1 MPDNPRDRDEFEK
14 DEKGPQHKYQAT
26 GTEEEL
32 GDMHYSTE
40 NYSVALEYYEKAL
53 QKIHIAPQP
62 ADLLRIY
69 RKISDCYSKKGLLHE
84 AMTFLES
91 AESHCDEHDDFGKG
105 TLACRRGIILRE
117 SGRIEQALHEA
128 STAYRLL
135 RASDDNQEIAR
146 VQMLMAICFARLGKK
161 DEAEQYFLDAL
172 SSYRRVDDG
181 VGESY
186 VLNNLGLFHKDA
198 CRFGRSIHFFTRA
211 LELCERMG
219 LTQHR
224 ARVTL
229 NIGVTHF
236 KARNLTL
243 AKSAF
248 TMARQMAQGTG
259 DDRKYVR
266 ATLMYGA
273 VETKT
278 GDIVSAEKHLL
289 EARVIAE
296 RRHYGR
302 EIALAD
308 EYLGDLMAARG
319 DLDGAL
325 ENYSTSLARA
335 KKMALE
341 GDIVAEVLRREAEVF
356 LAQRKPQEVVSVGT
370 RALEVAEKAGEVHEI
385 GYIRRAIGLAY
396 ALLGNDAE
404 ADRFIISGIK
414 AFRDA
419 NNVYEANRSCCLIG
433 EHLLAKGESQQ
444 LLRARKLVSGAL
456 TFFEQGEEYRDMA
469 EGHFLL
475 ARIEHV
481 LKNRDEC
488 LLHMYEAQRL
498 SEDLRDRNLQRRVR
512 RLRRSI
518 EDEVVGALATP
529 LEGAGAS
536 PELAHAFARNP
547 HLVTV
552 LDHLLG
558 DLMGKLTFGH
568 GFVSLFGAGAGGSHK
583 ITVLSRRGI
592 SEPAARQITEWFL
605 ARDEGDA
612 SEGALL
618 TDILH
623 DKRTAG
629 IREVLPG
636 HGAPVYV
643 HPLCREKDPF
653 GFLFFQGDGD
663 GGGAPRLGQV
673 PDIVA
678 TYAGFIDFLVQGCVA
693 PAAPEAKEQGGKRG
707 DEFRHIITRNDR
719 MLKILSLAEKV
730 AYSDSSVLLMGETG
744 TGKGLIAQ
752 AIHALSPRRER
763 KFVHVNCAA
772 LPETLLE
779 SELFGHVKGSFTG
792 AICDKKGLL
801 AEADGGTIFLDEIGK
816 TSLVIQGKLLQFL
829 DTKKV
834 RPVGS
839 NEMVPVDVRLV
850 FASKSD
856 LLTMCRNGEMLEDFY
871 YRINDFPITIPPLR
885 ERVED
890 THLLAEY
897 FLKVFSEQMSKRVRG
912 FSDEALSLLTGYEWP
927 GNVRELEK
935 IVKRAVILTDEDGV
949 ITPPMINFDE
959 ADGYSAANIHRL
971 SLPGRVKDL
980 EKRII
985 SECLIRNGWNRSVA
999 ANELGISYPTLLK
1012 KIRDL
1017 SIAEG
1022 Y

>member
-1 MPDNPRDRDEFEK
+1 MPDNPQGKEEFEK
-14 DEKGPQHKYQAT
+14 ERKRPQHKYQAIAP
-26 GTEEEL
+26 EEEL
-32 GDMHYSTE
+32 GDMHFSTE
-40 NYSVALEYYEKAL
+40 NYSVALEYYEKSL
-53 QKIHIAPQP
+53 QKIHLSPQS

-84 AMTFLES
+84 AMTFLKS
-91 AESHCDEHDDFGKG
+91 AEPHCDEHDDFGRG

-117 SGRIEQALHEA
+117 NGRIEQALREA

-146 VQMLMAICFARLGKK
+146 VQMLMAICYARLGRK

-198 CRFGRSIHFFTRA
+198 CRFGRAIHFFTRS
-211 LELCERMG
+211 LELCEKLG

-229 NIGVTHF
+229 NIGVTYF
-236 KARNLTL
+236 KARNLTQ
-243 AKSAF
+243 AKSSFAS
-248 TMARQMAQGTG
+248 ARQMAQGMG

-266 ATLMYGA
+266 ATLMYGV

-308 EYLGDLMAARG
+308 EYLGDLMAVRG
-319 DLDGAL
+319 DFEGAL
-325 ENYSTSLARA
+325 ENYSTALARA

-341 GDIVAEVLRREAEVF
+341 GDIVAEVLRREAEVL
-356 LAQRKPQEVVSVGT
+356 LAQRKSQEVISIGT
-370 RALEVAEKAGEVHEI
+370 RALDVAEKCGEVYEI
-385 GYIRRAIGLAY
+385 GYIKRAIGLAH
-396 ALLGNDAE
+396 AQLGNDAE
-404 ADRFIISGIK
+404 TDRFIASSIK
-414 AFRDA
+414 TFREA
-419 NNVYEANRSCCLIG
+419 NNLHEANRSCCLFS
-433 EHLLAKGESQQ
+433 ESLLGKGESRQH
-444 LLRARKLVSGAL
+444 LRARKLVSGAL
-456 TFFEQGEEYRDMA
+456 ACFEQTEEYRDMA
-469 EGHFLL
+469 EAHFLL
-475 ARIEHV
+475 ARIERE

-498 SEDLRDRNLQRRVR
+498 SEDLKDRNLLRRVR
-512 RLRRSI
+512 RMRRSI
-518 EDEVVGALATP
+518 EDEVVGALATSA
-529 LEGAGAS
+529 EGAGAS
-536 PELAHAFARNP
+536 SELSHAFAKNP
-547 HLVTV
+547 HLVKV
-552 LDHLLG
+552 IDYLLG
-558 DLMGKLTFGH
+558 DLMNKITFGH
-568 GFVSLFGAGAGGSHK
+568 GFVSLFANGSESRT
-583 ITVLSRRGI
+583 ITVLARRGI
-592 SEPAARQITEWFL
+592 SEPVSRQLTEWFL
-605 ARDEGDA
+605 AREEGEATEA
-612 SEGALL
+612 SLL

-623 DKRTAG
+623 DRRTAG
-629 IREVLPG
+629 IRDILPAQE
-636 HGAPVYV
+636 APLYV
-643 HPLCREKDPF
+643 HPLCRGTEPF
-653 GFLFFQGDGD
+653 GLLFFQADGT
-663 GGGAPRLGQV
+663 GGEPPRIGQV

-678 TYAGFIDFLVQGCVA
+678 TYAGFIDFLVQGCVLPVA
-693 PAAPEAKEQGGKRG
+693 PDSKEQGSRRG
-707 DEFRHIITRNDR
+707 DDFRHIITRNER
-719 MLKILSLAEKV
+719 MLRILSLAEKV
-730 AYSDSSVLLMGETG
+730 AQSDSSVLLMGETG
-744 TGKGLIAQ
+744 TGKGLVAQ
-752 AIHALSPRRER
+752 AIHALSPRRDR

-772 LPETLLE
+772 LPETILE

-801 AEADGGTIFLDEIGK
+801 AEADNGTIFLDEIGK

-839 NEMVPVDVRLV
+839 NEMLSVNVRLI

-856 LLTMCRNGEMLEDFY
+856 LLSMCKSGEMLEDFY

-897 FLKVFSEQMSKRVRG
+897 FLKVYSEHMRKRVRG
-912 FSDEALSLLTGYEWP
+912 FSDETLSLLTGYEWP

-959 ADGYSAANIHRL
+959 ADSSSAANIHRL

-985 SECLIRNGWNRSVA
+985 SESLIRNGWNRSIA
-999 ANELGISYPTLLK
+999 AKELGISYPTLLK

-1017 SIAEG
+1017 SIIDG